1 MRKTILLSL
10 LVLLNS
16 ISFAQKDVEAE
27 KILVKVSETYKS
39 YNSFRIKFNLTI
51 ENVEEQINETSVGVA
66 DIKGVKYKVDIMG
79 AETYFDGKTRY
90 TFLKDSEEVNISEP
104 EDDDSELANPAK
116 IFDLY
121 KNGFDYSLV
130 KVYKRSGIDVA
141 EIVLIPKEE
150 RDYSKVILLIDNKTF
165 NVVSFTSVG
174 KDGNNLV
181 LKMSNLETN
190 QNFEDSHF
198 VFDIKANPNVEVV
211 DMR

>member
-10 LVLLNS
+10 LVLLNL

-66 DIKGVKYKVDIMG
+66 DINGVKYKVDIMG

-116 IFDLY
+116 VFDLY

-141 EIVLIPKEE
+141 EIVLNPKEE
-150 RDYSKVILLIDNKTF
+150 RDYSKVILIIDNKTF

-181 LKMSNLETN
+181 LKMSKLETN
-190 QNFEDSHF
+190 QNFDDSHF

>member
-181 LKMSNLETN
+181 LKMSKLETN

>member
-1 MRKTILLSL
+1 MRKIILLLL
-10 LVLLNS
+10 LVLLTS
-16 ISFAQKDVEAE
+16 ISFAQKDVDAE
-27 KILVKVSETYKS
+27 KILTKVSETYKS

-104 EDDDSELANPAK
+104 EDEESELANPAK

-121 KNGFDYSLV
+121 KNGFDYSIV
-130 KVYKRSGIDVA
+130 KMFKKAGNEVV
-141 EIVLIPKEE
+141 EIVLIPNEE
-150 RDYSKVILLIDNKTF
+150 RDYTKVFLIIDIKTY
-165 NVVSFTSVG
+165 NVVYFSSVG

>member
-10 LVLLNS
+10 LVLLNL

-66 DIKGVKYKVDIMG
+66 DINGVKYKVDIMG

-116 IFDLY
+116 VFDLY

-141 EIVLIPKEE
+141 EIVLVPKEE
-150 RDYSKVILLIDNKTF
+150 RDYSKVTLLIDNKTF

-181 LKMSNLETN
+181 LKMSKLETN
-190 QNFEDSHF
+190 QNFDNSHF

>member
-66 DIKGVKYKVDIMG
+66 DINGVKYKVDIMG

-116 IFDLY
+116 VFDLY

-150 RDYSKVILLIDNKTF
+150 RDYSKVILIIDNKTF

-181 LKMSNLETN
+181 LKMSKLETN
-190 QNFEDSHF
+190 QNFDDSHF

>member
-10 LVLLNS
+10 LVLLNL

-66 DIKGVKYKVDIMG
+66 DINGVKYKVDIMG

-116 IFDLY
+116 VFDLY

-150 RDYSKVILLIDNKTF
+150 RDYSKVILIIDNKTF

-181 LKMSNLETN
+181 LKMSKLETN
-190 QNFEDSHF
+190 QNFDDSHF